1 MTLIDLRSDT
11 VTKPTDEMRRAMA
24 EASVGDDVYGEDPSI
39 NDLQERSASLLGHEA
54 GLLTAS
60 GTMSNLLATLTY
72 CNPVSY
78 THLTLPTNREV

>member
-24 EASVGDDVYGEDPSI
+24 EATVGDDVYGEDPSI
-39 NDLQERSASLLGHEA
+39 NDLQDRSASLLGHEA

-60 GTMSNLLATLTY
+60 GCLL
-72 CNPVSY
+72 Y
-78 THLTLPTNREV
+78 TSDAADE